1 MKALGRLE
9 RRLEDLEARS
19 RASREA
25 EEIALTRE
33 VMRRLT
39 DDELRAYVDV
49 LRRMRDGEE
58 PEEKDEPIL
67 VRVKELREEVMSSE
81 HQATPR

>member
-1 MKALGRLE
+1 
-9 RRLEDLEARS
+9 
-19 RASREA
+19 
-25 EEIALTRE
+25 
-33 VMRRLT
+33 MRRLT

>member
-25 EEIALTRE
+25 EEIALTRA